1 MAKKRFSSGKKLA
14 LGKPTS
20 EKGLLR
26 QSSQWP
32 LLECLIS
39 AEWQDSMQLTQI
51 CVARKSPSGAIAA
64 GLFLL
69 DKACLGA
76 KNGYG
81 RIFASRREYQAQLRN
96 SLMESQKM
104 TTCDVDMA
112 AKIIE
117 EAIDYAERIGF
128 KPHKDTKQAF
138 LVLGETHPEKYAD
151 LEVPVGGKEGKPF
164 FVSGPHDDA
173 NHIIRILN
181 RKVGEGNYNYLLA
194 IGPPDF
200 FDDEDWDEDWDD
212 DEILEIE

>member
-1 MAKKRFSSGKKLA
+1 VAKKRFNSGKKLTI
-14 LGKPTS
+14 GKPTS
-20 EKGLLR
+20 EKGMLR

-32 LLECLIS
+32 LVECLIS
-39 AEWQDSMQLTQI
+39 AEWQDPMQLTQL
-51 CVARKSPSGAIAA
+51 CVTRQSPSGDYAA

-81 RIFASRREYQAQLRN
+81 RIFTSQGQYKRELRD
-96 SLMESQKM
+96 SLMASQEM

-117 EAIDYAERIGF
+117 ETIDYAQEIGF
-128 KPHKDTKQAF
+128 KPHKDIQQAF

-151 LEVPVGGKEGKPF
+151 LEVPLGGPEGKPF
-164 FVSGPHDDA
+164 FVSGPYDDA
-173 NHIIRILN
+173 DRIIRILN
-181 RKVGEGNYNYLLA
+181 RKLGEGNYDFILP

-200 FDDEDWDEDWDD
+200 FDDWDD